1 MMAKHAREATRGDIA
16 LRDLLPRN
24 MHPKARLRV
33 FLAVIGTLLLM
44 IGCIYLLT
52 TVQITPDPDLA
63 TAAGINAA
71 TRNLLALGYVIG
83 TAAVIVIIWYVMVKD
98 CPLSPA
104 AKANYDETHDK
115 GMRGVV
121 LAASIA
127 TAVANKGTGSSIN
140 AVAQAADNY
149 FKE

>member
-1 MMAKHAREATRGDIA
+1 MMAKHAKEATRGDIT
-16 LRDLLPRN
+16 LRDLRPSN
-24 MHPKARLRV
+24 MHPKARMRV
-33 FLAVIGTLLLM
+33 FMALVGTLLLV
-44 IGCIYLLT
+44 IGCIYMLT

-71 TRNLLALGYVIG
+71 TRNLLALGYIIG
-83 TAAVIVIIWYVMVKD
+83 TAAVIVILWYCMIKD

>member
-1 MMAKHAREATRGDIA
+1 MAKHAREATRGDIA
-16 LRDLLPRN
+16 LRDLLPSR
-24 MHPKARLRV
+24 MHPKARMRV
-33 FLAVIGTLLLM
+33 FMAVIGTLLLF
-44 IGCIYLLT
+44 IGCIYMLT

-71 TRNLLALGYVIG
+71 TRNLLAMGYVIG
-83 TAAVIVIIWYVMVKD
+83 TAAVVVILWYCMIKD

-104 AKANYDETHDK
+104 AKANYDDTHDK

-127 TAVANKGTGSSIN
+127 TAVANKGQGNSIEV
-140 AVAQAADNY
+140 VAQAADNY